1 MEWFKKCLLE
11 KYADFSGRARR
22 KEYWM
27 FVLFSMIAMVVLM
40 VIGGVLDTIFGSNG
54 IVSMILLVVYAL
66 AIFMPSL
73 AVAIRRL
80 HDLDKSGWWYLI
92 AFIPFGSIVLLVFF
106 CLEGTPGANQFGPA
120 SK

>member
-40 VIGGVLDTIFGSNG
+40 IVGGVLDAIFGSNG

-106 CLEGTPGANQFGPA
+106 CLEGTPGAN
-120 SK
+120 